1 MGQDLPYDGHA
12 RIDVADAII
21 TVTMTRPDKLNA
33 ISPAI
38 TAALWDATRRFA
50 DDDDLRCMLI
60 TAEGRYFT
68 AGIDLKA
75 TSQRQGAAKDTPT
88 SRPGWNYRRT
98 YREHHLL
105 YDEFEIIEKP
115 IVLAA
120 QGTCLGA
127 GLEMAMSCD
136 FRFSAAHAHWGVPEI
151 RLGVL
156 PGSGGASRL
165 ARIVGPAWAK
175 YLAMAGKQIDAE
187 RALAIGLV
195 HDVFPAETFMADV
208 REFCG
213 ELCALAPE
221 AVGMTKAAVDIAA
234 DIADR
239 SIQRQVDR
247 LVNTILVH
255 SDEHRKILNEFGKK

>member
-1 MGQDLPYDGHA
+1 MTGDDKFDGHA
-12 RIDVADAII
+12 RIDVEDRII

-38 TAALWDATRRFA
+38 TAAFWEATRRLA
-50 DDDDLRCMLI
+50 DDDSLGCMI
-60 TAEGRYFT
+60 IAATGRYFT

-75 TSQRQGAAKDTPT
+75 SAKQRTDESDAMS
-88 SRPGWNYRRT
+88 SRPGWQYRRA

-105 YDEFEIIEKP
+105 YDEFENLEKP

-136 FRFSAAHAHWGVPEI
+136 FRFCTPTAEWAVPEI

-175 YLAMAGKQIDAE
+175 YLAMAGRQIDAE
-187 RALAIGLV
+187 KALRIGLI
-195 HDVFPAETFMADV
+195 HDIFPAETFAEDV
-208 REFCG
+208 RTFCLDLC
-213 ELCALAPE
+213 ELPAE
-221 AVGMTKAAVDIAA
+221 AVGMTKTAIDIAA

-255 SDEHRKILNEFGKK
+255 SDEHKEALNRYR